1 MLAPMSL
8 RLAIATGLAWLVA
21 TPAAGAAVRVDRD
34 KVIVTARGGARAVI
48 DRSPMRLR
56 FEDAHGHTVL
66 AEARAG
72 RDTLVEPPY
81 AQNEFGQ
88 IGPAAPTL
96 YAPLG
101 FVVGAHRIVQ
111 TPAGQWVGTL
121 QSVVQGGIAYSA
133 RRVTSARPAGGG
145 VRLVVETSDPSG
157 RQLSVRVTPSR
168 HRTLRVTARPTPD
181 TGVATMADSFSSSPG
196 EAFHGFGG
204 RHDAID
210 QRGHEFY
217 NWLQQENVSSGS
229 ADGITRVTDPSD
241 TFMFPNGSSA
251 AYYVQSSFVSS
262 DGYGFLLNRDEIS
275 QWRLDSDRADAWQV
289 ENAAPAIDYVVAPG
303 GPRNTVRRLTAI
315 TGRQPAPPRWAVG
328 PILDRLVRFPSD
340 PPDSYAREVAGDLR
354 DIARH
359 HVRLAAYR
367 IEGWQF
373 LPHKVLKRF
382 IARLERMHI
391 HPMLYFR
398 AFVGQDEIGTDDPKA
413 YDTALDRGYVATH
426 ANGRPYVFT
435 SNFNAN
441 AAQID
446 FTNPAAVRWWKG
458 RIRRALD
465 LGADGF
471 MQDFGEQV
479 LAGMRFHDGSTGRT
493 MHNRLPVLFHR
504 ATREVVSRYQ
514 REHPGRRLFFY
525 TRSGYTGTPGSA
537 ASEGGNFPG
546 DETTDWT
553 RSSGLASQTPD
564 MLNRAIGGAYGF
576 TTDIGGFFD
585 VGPYEPTTKELFIRW
600 AEWAALSPFFRIHGS
615 VKAGTHTPWSYDAQ
629 TLHIYKRLSRLH
641 LRARPLILRL
651 WRRAD
656 RTGVPITRPLWL
668 AHPHDRAAAKQDQEW
683 LLGRNVLVAPVVT
696 RGATSRRVYFPPG
709 CWESPAS
716 SGRIRGP
723 ASKTVDARLQRL
735 PYFFRCDTRPF
746 MIGSAGT

>member
-1 MLAPMSL
+1 MRL
-8 RLAIATGLAWLVA
+8 RLAAATAFACLLAAPVA
-21 TPAAGAAVRVDRD
+21 PAAVRTADHRV
-34 KVIVTARGGARAVI
+34 VVTAPGGARAVI
-48 DRSPMRLR
+48 DRSPFRLR
-56 FEDAHGHTVL
+56 FQNAGGQTVL
-66 AEARAG
+66 SEVSGGGDA
-72 RDTLVEPPY
+72 LVEPPY

-88 IGPAAPTL
+88 IAPAAPTL

-101 FVVGAHRIVQ
+101 FGVGANHVTQ

-121 QSVVQGGIAYSA
+121 QSVAQGGVAYSA
-133 RRVTSARPAGGG
+133 DRVLSARAVGGG
-145 VRLVVETSDPSG
+145 ARLVLGTSDPSG
-157 RQLSVRVTPSR
+157 RRMLVTVEPYR
-168 HRTLRVTARPTPD
+168 HGSLRVSAHPTPT
-181 TGVATMADSFSSSPG
+181 TGVATMADSFSSPAG

-229 ADGITRVTDPSD
+229 AGGITHVTDPSD
-241 TFMFPNGSSA
+241 TYMFPNGPSA

-275 QWRLDSDRADAWQV
+275 HWRLASDRADAWQV
-289 ENAAPAIDYVVAPG
+289 EDAAPAIDYVVAPG
-303 GPRNTVRRLTAI
+303 GPRRAIRRLTEI
-315 TGRQPAPPRWAVG
+315 TGRQPVPPRWAVG
-328 PILDRLVRFPSD
+328 PILDRLVKFPSD
-340 PPDSYAREVAGDLR
+340 PPDSYQQEVARDLR
-354 DIARH
+354 DIARYH
-359 HVRLAAYR
+359 LPLAAYR

-373 LPHKVLKRF
+373 LPHRVLERF

-391 HPMLYFR
+391 HPMVYFR
-398 AFVGQDEIGTDDPKA
+398 SFVGQDNIGTDDPKA
-413 YDTALDRGYVATH
+413 YDTALAKGYVATH
-426 ANGRPYVFT
+426 ADGSPYVFT

-446 FTNPAAVRWWKG
+446 FTNPAAVHWWQG
-458 RIRRALD
+458 RIRRALN

-479 LAGMRFHDGSTGRT
+479 LADMHFHDGSTGRT

-504 ATREVVSRYQ
+504 ATRQVVERYQ
-514 REHPGRRLFFY
+514 RRHPDRHIFFY

-537 ASEGGNFPG
+537 AYEGGNFPG

-600 AEWAALSPFFRIHGS
+600 AEWAALSPLFRLHGS

-629 TLHIYKRLSRLH
+629 TLRIYKRLTELH
-641 LRARPLILRL
+641 KRARPLILRL

-656 RTGVPITRPLWL
+656 RTGIPITRPLWL
-668 AHPHDRAAAKQDQEW
+668 AYPHDRRAAQQDQEW
-683 LLGRNVLVAPVVT
+683 MLGPDVLVAPVVDE
-696 RGATSRRVYFPPG
+696 GATSRQVYFPRG
-709 CWESPAS
+709 CWQRPRS
-716 SGRIRGP
+716 SERIRGP
-723 ASKTVDARLQRL
+723 GTRVVDAPLQRL
-735 PYFFRCDTRPF
+735 PYFFRCGTRPF
-746 MIGSAGT
+746 NVG